1 MTLLERLSQELK
13 AAMLSKDTERLATL
27 RLLKSAI
34 GYAQIE
40 RKTDTLPDAEVFAII
55 QKEVKKRR
63 EAIEQYEKGGRP
75 ELASKEKQEILVL
88 ESFLPR
94 PLSAEALEQLVRA
107 AIQETGATGKKQM
120 GQVIK
125 AVQAK
130 AAGRAEGKVISEL
143 VGNFCPDL
151 CAGDVGETSGEAPR
165 PLAGRDSILKL
176 MLREDLV
183 EEQIDH
189 HAGHGDIHPE
199 RPGPAR
205 DFLMEIEALFH
216 RPAQRH
222 QHQGNNHDGQH
233 RVRQKNRQIDRPKPF
248 RLLKARDRPDSEVI
262 REITNQKNRGSYE
275 RRHHAVA
282 VCDFVAASNQ

>member
-13 AAMLSKDTERLATL
+13 AAMLSKDTERLSTL

-40 RKTDTLPDAEVFAII
+40 RETDTLPDAEVFAII
-55 QKEVKKRR
+55 HKEVKKRR
-63 EAIEQYEKGGRP
+63 EAVEQYEKGGRP

-130 AAGRAEGKVISEL
+130 AAGRAEGKAISEL
-143 VGNFCPDL
+143 VG
-151 CAGDVGETSGEAPR
+151 
-165 PLAGRDSILKL
+165 KL
-176 MLREDLV
+176 L
-183 EEQIDH
+183 
-189 HAGHGDIHPE
+189 P
-199 RPGPAR
+199 
-205 DFLMEIEALFH
+205 
-216 RPAQRH
+216 
-222 QHQGNNHDGQH
+222 
-233 RVRQKNRQIDRPKPF
+233 
-248 RLLKARDRPDSEVI
+248 
-262 REITNQKNRGSYE
+262 
-275 RRHHAVA
+275 
-282 VCDFVAASNQ
+282 